1 MKTNDR
7 QLIELMKEVDS
18 GAAQLPDFQR
28 GWVWDDGR
36 IRALIL
42 SVIHNFPVG
51 AAMFLEYG
59 NESIHFKHKPI
70 EGSPANPTME
80 PNELILDG
88 QQRLTSLY
96 NALYSRNPVHTKTD
110 KGKDIDRCYYL
121 DIVKALDPKADDE
134 EGVISVPASK
144 KITSDFG
151 RKVDI
156 DISTREQEFK
166 LKMFPLNIIL
176 DTSEEQNWQN
186 EYYKYYNYDAEV
198 IKQFTELFSKV
209 INPTQQYQMPVILLD
224 KTTPKEAVCQVFEN
238 VNTGGVSLTVFE
250 LVTAIFAMDD
260 FQLRK
265 DWEERKKKYFSGD
278 LLSKV
283 TATDF
288 LTALTLLS
296 SFKSGGTVSCKKKDV
311 LALTLDEYKK
321 YADIL
326 CKGFSLAE
334 KLLMEERIFSSVDLP
349 YSTQLIPLSTICTV
363 LVDGNRIHTTSVK
376 NRGKQWYWCGVFG
389 ELYGSAN
396 ETRYANDIVQVV
408 DWINNDGNLPKTVTD
423 FYFNPMRLLGLQ
435 SRQSAAYKGVM
446 ALILQN
452 HARDFISGTEMDFST
467 FANEKIDIHH
477 IFPKDYC
484 IEKGYDKR
492 KWNSVVNKT
501 PLSARSNREIGG
513 KAPSVYLSRLEKKGS
528 VSSVDLDQYV
538 ESHWI
543 DHCMLRGDDFQNFI
557 TDRAKKLLIAIETA
571 TGRAISGKDSD
582 EVKQAFGVPLN

>member
-7 QLIELMKEVDS
+7 QLTELMKEVDS

-42 SVIHNFPVG
+42 SIIHNFPVG

-70 EGSPANPTME
+70 EGSPANPDKE
-80 PNELILDG
+80 PDELILDG

-96 NALYSRNPVHTKTD
+96 NALYSKNPVHTRTD
-110 KGKDIDRCYYL
+110 KGKDIDRYYYL
-121 DIVKALDPKADDE
+121 DIAKALDPKSDDE
-134 EGVISVPASK
+134 EVIISVPASK
-144 KITSDFG
+144 QITSDFG
-151 RKVDI
+151 RKVETDLT
-156 DISTREQEFK
+156 TREQEFK

-186 EYYKYYNYDAEV
+186 DYYAYHDYNAD
-198 IKQFTELFSKV
+198 IIRQFTELFSNV
-209 INPTQQYQMPVILLD
+209 INPTQQYQMPVIRLD

-265 DWEERKKKYFSGD
+265 DWEERKEKYFSGD

-288 LTALTLLS
+288 LTVLTLLS
-296 SFKSGGTVSCKKKDV
+296 SFKAGGTVSCKKKDV

-321 YADIL
+321 YADDL
-326 CKGFSLAE
+326 CDGFSLAE
-334 KLLMEERIFSSVDLP
+334 KLLKEERIFSSDDLP
-349 YSTQLIPLSTICTV
+349 YSTQLIPLSAVCTV
-363 LVDGNRIHTTSVK
+363 LMNGNRIHTTSVK
-376 NRGKQWYWCGVFG
+376 NMVKQWYWCGVFG

-408 DWINNDGNLPKTVTD
+408 KWINDGGELPKTVTD

-446 ALILQN
+446 ALILKN
-452 HARDFISGTEMDFST
+452 HARDFISGAEMDFST
-467 FANEKIDIHH
+467 FSDEKIDIHH

-484 IEKGYDKR
+484 IKEGYDKR

-501 PLSARSNREIGG
+501 PISASSNREIGG
-513 KAPSVYLSRLEKKGS
+513 YAPSVYLGRLEKKGS
-528 VSSVDLDQYV
+528 VSSDELDGYV

-543 DHCMLRGDDFQNFI
+543 DHNLLRSDDFQDFI
-557 TDRAKKLLIAIETA
+557 IDRAKKLLTAIETA
-571 TGRAISGKDSD
+571 TGRTISGKDSD
-582 EVKQAFGVPLN
+582 EVQQAFGSALN